1 MGFLGSRGEGGRE
14 EKKGVPP
21 GEIPPIYLLTN
32 NPAILVCRFDFASK
46 FSFRKVNFISRSC
59 FCIFRVCFDSF

>member
-1 MGFLGSRGEGGRE
+1 MGFLGSRGGGGGRE

-32 NPAILVCRFDFASK
+32 IQRYWFVDSISLRNFRFA
-46 FSFRKVNFISRSC
+46 R
-59 FCIFRVCFDSF
+59 